1 VRHQAQHADYRALVD
16 AKLTELVLYAK
27 ELCPTGAVEA
37 SAIQYEDEAGRIEV
51 FPPPTLPEAEEE
63 AIERALAERSDA
75 IYASTGLYIPC
86 AVLDPTAR

>member
-1 VRHQAQHADYRALVD
+1 MRHQAQHADYRALLD
-16 AKLTELVLYAK
+16 AKLTELALYAK

-37 SAIQYEDEAGRIEV
+37 STIQYEDEDGRIAV
-51 FPPPTLPEAEEE
+51 FPPPTLSETEEE